1 MTSKVAVVRC
11 ESYEDAGRAVK
22 KAIELLGGMD
32 KLVKDR
38 QVSVSHNNNADRN
51 NEKKSCRNELDKN
64 RVEKVLIK
72 PNLLIGKHPNK
83 AVTTHPE
90 VVRPI
95 VRLVKEIFNEV
106 VIGDSPGT
114 WAHKKI
120 EDYLLITGYEKLAEE
135 EGCRAIRFGKKTP
148 VRFDVKYAGKDRV
161 LHIEKEVVESDY
173 VINVAK
179 LKTHMV
185 TMISLALKNMYGIIP
200 GNEKQ
205 MIHAQAPKIKGFSE
219 AVAAIWSTRKADLN
233 IIDAVVGLE
242 GNGPNYLGTTKKF
255 GYIIA
260 GTDPVAVDTIGSRLM
275 GIVPERLVLLQ
286 VCEKMGLGTMSNI
299 EMVGDKLIPKKAKL
313 PYTFIYSLWPEFQKF
328 LLIPL
333 TVPQPEVQ
341 KTACVHCGHC
351 AKICP
356 VKAIKMDK
364 RTRLPVIDRKECIKC
379 FCCSELCPE
388 GAMKMKF
395 PWPFSLVMKK
405 P

>member
-1 MTSKVAVVRC
+1 MSSKVAVVKC
-11 ESYEDAGRAVK
+11 ESYDLADQAVR
-22 KAIELLGGMD
+22 KAIDLLGGME
-32 KLVKDR
+32 KLVGS
-38 QVSVSHNNNADRN
+38 QNN
-51 NEKKSCRNELDKN
+51 KIM
-64 RVEKVLIK
+64 IK

-90 VVRPI
+90 VVRPL
-95 VRLVKEIFNEV
+95 VRMVKPGSNEV

-120 EDYLLITGYEKLAEE
+120 ENYLSITGYEQLAEE

-148 VRFDVKYAGKDRV
+148 VRFDVRYAGRNRV
-161 LHIEKEVVESDY
+161 LHIEKEVLESDY

-185 TMISLALKNMYGIIP
+185 TMISMALKNMYGIIP

-205 MIHAQAPKIKGFSE
+205 MIHAQAPEIKGFSE

-242 GNGPNYLGTTKKF
+242 GNGPNYLGTPKKF

-260 GTDPVAVDTIGSRLM
+260 GTDPVAVDTVGARLM
-275 GIVPERLVLLQ
+275 GINPQKLVLLKI
-286 VCEKMGLGTMSNI
+286 CEKKGLGTMKDI
-299 EMVGDKLIPKKAKL
+299 ELLGDRLIPRKAKL
-313 PYTFIYSLWPEFQKF
+313 PYTLIYNLWPEFQKY

-333 TVPQPEVQ
+333 TVPQPVVKSTE
-341 KTACVHCGHC
+341 CSRCGVC
-351 AKICP
+351 MNICP
-356 VKAIKMDK
+356 VKAIKMNK
-364 RTRLPVIDRKECIKC
+364 KTSLPVIDRKVCIKC

-395 PWPFSLVMKK
+395 RWPFSLVMKK
-405 P
+405 